1 VTPDLDRMAAIRV
14 SYDAVAGSYAEAM
27 SDELRHKPLD
37 RALLTVF
44 AEQVGGAG
52 QGGAGQ
58 GGAGQGGAGRVWDV
72 GCGPGQVTA
81 FLTGLGLNAAGLDL
95 SDAMIA
101 QARKRHPGLEFSTG
115 SMTALPAADGSRS
128 GLVSFYS
135 LIHMID
141 DADLRLALAEFRR
154 VLADDGLLLLAVHTG
169 HEVRHSTEWFGAE
182 VDVSFRFFDPDW
194 LSAELEQAGFA
205 IESLTRRQPY
215 PQAEVPTERAYF
227 LARAR

>member
-1 VTPDLDRMAAIRV
+1 MAAIRV

-44 AEQVGGAG
+44 AEQVAGTEQVAGAG
-52 QGGAGQ
+52 R
-58 GGAGQGGAGRVWDV
+58 GGAGRVWDV

-81 FLTGLGLNAAGLDL
+81 FLTGLGVNAAGLDL

-101 QARKRHPGLEFSTG
+101 QARKRHPGLAFSTG

-154 VLADDGLLLLAVHTG
+154 VLADDGLLLVAVHTG
-169 HEVRHSTEWFGAE
+169 QEIRHSTEWFGAE
-182 VDVSFRFFDPDW
+182 VDISFRFFDPDW

-215 PQAEVPTERAYF
+215 PQAEVPTQRAYF
-227 LARAR
+227 LARAPRRR

>member
-1 VTPDLDRMAAIRV
+1 MAAIRV

-58 GGAGQGGAGRVWDV
+58 GDAGQGRAGRGGAGRIWDV
-72 GCGPGQVTA
+72 GCGPGHVTA

-169 HEVRHSTEWFGAE
+169 QEIRHSTEWFGAE
-182 VDVSFRFFDPDW
+182 VDVTFRFFDPDW
-194 LSAELEQAGFA
+194 LSTELEQAGFA

-215 PQAEVPTERAYF
+215 PQAEVPTPRAYY
-227 LARAR
+227 LARAC

>member
-1 VTPDLDRMAAIRV
+1 MAAIRV

-52 QGGAGQ
+52 RSGAGRS
-58 GGAGQGGAGRVWDV
+58 GAGRGGAGRIWDV
-72 GCGPGQVTA
+72 GCGPGHVTA

-169 HEVRHSTEWFGAE
+169 QEVRHSTEWFGAE

-215 PQAEVPTERAYF
+215 PQAEVPIQRAYF
-227 LARAR
+227 LARARARSLPPR